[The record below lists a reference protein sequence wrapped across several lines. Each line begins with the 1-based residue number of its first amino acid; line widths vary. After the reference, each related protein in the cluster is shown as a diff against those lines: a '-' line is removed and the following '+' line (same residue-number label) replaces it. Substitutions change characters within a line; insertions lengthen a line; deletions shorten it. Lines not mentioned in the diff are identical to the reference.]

1 MMKLLEVELLEIWKK
16 HDVKWLYKY
25 KHRVKEYRGGNLSN
39 LELFHDVTSG
49 SLFSDIPDIANYSD
63 VTADEVKVD
72 IDELISSR
80 RNQL

>member
-1 MMKLLEVELLEIWKK
+1 MLFHSVCGSPQTKRNP
-16 HDVKWLYKY
+16 HF
-25 KHRVKEYRGGNLSN
+25 KEGIFLSGGVSCN